1 MGGPVF
7 AFAGVLVANNNAVVA
22 SLNNSNANSAL
33 GGSDRSH
40 AEMAVEY
47 TTAFGSIPCSSYSL
61 YSDIIVFIPSQI

>member
-1 MGGPVF
+1 MGGPVVVVVVF
-7 AFAGVLVANNNAVVA
+7 AFVGLELANAVVA

-47 TTAFGSIPCSSYSL
+47 TTAFGSIPYSSYSL
-61 YSDIIVFIPSQI
+61 